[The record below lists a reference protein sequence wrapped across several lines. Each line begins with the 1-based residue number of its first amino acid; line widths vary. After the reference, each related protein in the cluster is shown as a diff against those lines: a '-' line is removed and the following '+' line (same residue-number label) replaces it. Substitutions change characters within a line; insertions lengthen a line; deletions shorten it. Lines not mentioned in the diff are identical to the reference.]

1 MKCMKQL
8 ISILYTGL
16 NERFVFV
23 LLDYIYCLHRHGLNY
38 EIFMDSIFILYSVN
52 ISFVLPP
59 HNVAFSNYCNVI
71 DFCSGLIMVTM
82 ILIGFKRFQRVDF
95 VDIRLL
101 LN

>member
-1 MKCMKQL
+1 MNVL
-8 ISILYTGL
+8 FLFYWIILL
-16 NERFVFV
+16 
-23 LLDYIYCLHRHGLNY
+23 YCLHRHGLNY